1 MAEPVI
7 HHPNRDKPESKA
19 MKAIVVLL
27 LIVSAV
33 LVLIITIGGWS
44 ALQGSTPFAFA
55 YALVNLL
62 FAYFVAQW
70 NRGVLPVAAALA
82 VLYAVLALVAA
93 PSWFARD
100 KAGFA
105 DPLLD
110 PAMIGMLTVI
120 LIPVQLLILV
130 ACARAFSQ
138 KWNIEIEVDP
148 EQDRGRREPPARG
161 GTPEP
166 LGA

>member
-7 HHPNRDKPESKA
+7 YHPNRDKPESKA
-19 MKAIVVLL
+19 MKAVVVLL
-27 LIVSAV
+27 LIVSAA
-33 LVLIITIGGWS
+33 LVLIVTIGGWS

-55 YALVNLL
+55 YAFLNLL
-62 FAYFVAQW
+62 FAYYVSRW
-70 NRGVLPVAAALA
+70 NRGVLTVAAALA
-82 VLYAVLALVAA
+82 VLYGVLALVAA

-110 PAMIGMLTVI
+110 PGLIGVLTFVLVPIQAMIVI
-120 LIPVQLLILV
+120 

-138 KWNIEIEVDP
+138 QWNIEIEVDP
-148 EQDRGRREPPARG
+148 EDDRHHEPPARG

>member
-1 MAEPVI
+1 MAETVI
-7 HHPNRDKPESKA
+7 YHPNRDKPESKT
-19 MKAIVVLL
+19 MKAVVVLL
-27 LIVSAV
+27 LVVSAA

-44 ALQGSTPFAFA
+44 ALQGGQPAAFFYAFVNLVFAF
-55 YALVNLL
+55 
-62 FAYFVAQW
+62 FVSRW

-82 VLYAVLALVAA
+82 VLYGVLALVAA

-110 PAMIGMLTVI
+110 PGMLGLLTIV
-120 LIPVQLLILV
+120 LIPVQALILI
-130 ACARAFSQ
+130 ACARAFGQ
-138 KWNIEIEVDP
+138 KWNIEIETDADDP
-148 EQDRGRREPPARG
+148 RRSGPSAHG